1 MSYRILTI
9 DPGSTSTKIGV
20 FDDEKMLFEEN
31 LHHSAEELAQFETI
45 PQQEAFRRRLV
56 LKALEEHHIPLES
69 LSAVCGRGGVLKPVH
84 GGTYLTTDAMIDTL
98 KKGPYGHHA
107 SNLGGLLAREIGSAL
122 HIPSYIVDP
131 PVVDE
136 LAPLAR
142 YSGHPLITRRSIFHA
157 LNQKAVAK
165 RYAKEIGKPYES
177 LNLIVCH
184 MGGGVSVG
192 AHVKGEV
199 VDTGNALEG
208 EGPFSP
214 ERSGTLPS
222 GALVDL
228 CFSGKYTQQEIR
240 RMITG
245 NGGLLAYTGST
256 DMQELMRRAATDAR
270 VREVIDAFHYR
281 VAKEIGA
288 MAAAMKGQVDQI
300 ILTGGIAHGQETVDA
315 LKGYVS
321 WIAPVTVYPG
331 EGELLALTASDFNFE
346 RQTLTINKSLQ
357 NIKGNIIITPPKT
370 PKSNRTIKIPQFLV
384 DEMQDYIKS
393 LYGLEPDDRIF
404 PISKAYLHHEMN
416 RGAKAAGVKRIRI
429 HDLRHSHVSLLIEM
443 GFSAVAIAERVGH
456 ESIDITY
463 RYAHLFPTKQTE
475 MANRLN
481 SEWTKEE
488 DKPCPEK

>member
-1 MSYRILTI
+1 MSYRILVVN
-9 DPGSTSTKIGV
+9 PGSTSTKIGV
-20 FDDEKMLFEEN
+20 YEDEN
-31 LHHSAEELAQFETI
+31 LLFDKTLRHSAEELEKFDSIPAQKDW
-45 PQQEAFRRRLV
+45 RRKLV
-56 LKALEEHHIPLES
+56 MKALEDQGFDVKT
-69 LSAVCGRGGVLKPVH
+69 LSAVSGRGGLLAPIR
-84 GGTYLTTDAMIDTL
+84 GGTYAVSDRLVRDCTV
-98 KKGPYGHHA
+98 GVQGQHA
-107 SNLGGLLAREIGSAL
+107 SNLGGIIAREIGDQL
-122 HIPSYIVDP
+122 GIPSFIVDP
-131 PVVDE
+131 VVVDE
-136 LAPLAR
+136 LSDVAR
-142 YSGHPLITRRSIFHA
+142 YAGHPLFHRTSIFHA

-165 RYAKEIGKPYES
+165 RFAKEQGKKYEE

-256 DMQELMRRAATDAR
+256 DMQELMRRAATDAK

-331 EGELLALTASDFNFE
+331 EGELLALAEGALRVLRGEETA
-346 RQTLTINKSLQ
+346 
-357 NIKGNIIITPPKT
+357 
-370 PKSNRTIKIPQFLV
+370 KIY
-384 DEMQDYIKS
+384 E
-393 LYGLEPDDRIF
+393 
-404 PISKAYLHHEMN
+404 
-416 RGAKAAGVKRIRI
+416 
-429 HDLRHSHVSLLIEM
+429 
-443 GFSAVAIAERVGH
+443 
-456 ESIDITY
+456 
-463 RYAHLFPTKQTE
+463 
-475 MANRLN
+475 
-481 SEWTKEE
+481 
-488 DKPCPEK
+488 

>member
-1 MSYRILTI
+1 M
-9 DPGSTSTKIGV
+9 
-20 FDDEKMLFEEN
+20 
-31 LHHSAEELAQFETI
+31 
-45 PQQEAFRRRLV
+45 
-56 LKALEEHHIPLES
+56 
-69 LSAVCGRGGVLKPVH
+69 
-84 GGTYLTTDAMIDTL
+84 
-98 KKGPYGHHA
+98 
-107 SNLGGLLAREIGSAL
+107 
-122 HIPSYIVDP
+122 DP

-256 DMQELMRRAATDAR
+256 DMQELMRRAATDAK

-331 EGELLALTASDFNFE
+331 EGELLALAEGALRVLRGEETA
-346 RQTLTINKSLQ
+346 
-357 NIKGNIIITPPKT
+357 
-370 PKSNRTIKIPQFLV
+370 KIY
-384 DEMQDYIKS
+384 E
-393 LYGLEPDDRIF
+393 
-404 PISKAYLHHEMN
+404 
-416 RGAKAAGVKRIRI
+416 
-429 HDLRHSHVSLLIEM
+429 
-443 GFSAVAIAERVGH
+443 
-456 ESIDITY
+456 
-463 RYAHLFPTKQTE
+463 
-475 MANRLN
+475 
-481 SEWTKEE
+481 
-488 DKPCPEK
+488 

>member
-1 MSYRILTI
+1 MSYRIL
-9 DPGSTSTKIGV
+9 DVNPGSTSTKIGV
-20 FDDEKMLFEEN
+20 YEDEN
-31 LHHSAEELAQFETI
+31 LLFDKTLRHSAEELEKFDSIPAQKDW
-45 PQQEAFRRRLV
+45 RRKLV
-56 LKALEEHHIPLES
+56 MKALEDQGFDVKT
-69 LSAVCGRGGVLKPVH
+69 LSAVSGRGGLLAPIR
-84 GGTYLTTDAMIDTL
+84 GGTYAVSDRLVRDCTV
-98 KKGPYGHHA
+98 GVQGQHA
-107 SNLGGLLAREIGSAL
+107 SNLGGIIAREIGDQL
-122 HIPSYIVDP
+122 GIPSFIVDP
-131 PVVDE
+131 VVVDE
-136 LAPLAR
+136 LSDVAR
-142 YSGHPLITRRSIFHA
+142 FAGHPLFHRTSIFHA

-228 CFSGKYTQQEIR
+228 CFSGKYTEQEIR

-256 DMQELMRRAATDAR
+256 DMQELMRRAATDAK

-331 EGELLALTASDFNFE
+331 EGELLALAEGALRVLRGEETA
-346 RQTLTINKSLQ
+346 
-357 NIKGNIIITPPKT
+357 
-370 PKSNRTIKIPQFLV
+370 KIY
-384 DEMQDYIKS
+384 E
-393 LYGLEPDDRIF
+393 
-404 PISKAYLHHEMN
+404 
-416 RGAKAAGVKRIRI
+416 
-429 HDLRHSHVSLLIEM
+429 
-443 GFSAVAIAERVGH
+443 
-456 ESIDITY
+456 
-463 RYAHLFPTKQTE
+463 
-475 MANRLN
+475 
-481 SEWTKEE
+481 
-488 DKPCPEK
+488 

>member
-1 MSYRILTI
+1 MSYRILVVN
-9 DPGSTSTKIGV
+9 PGSTSTKIGV
-20 FDDEKMLFEEN
+20 YEDEN
-31 LHHSAEELAQFETI
+31 LLFDKTLRHSAEELEKFDSIPAQKDW
-45 PQQEAFRRRLV
+45 RRKLV
-56 LKALEEHHIPLES
+56 MKALEDQGFDVKT
-69 LSAVCGRGGVLKPVH
+69 LSAVSGRGGLLAPIR
-84 GGTYLTTDAMIDTL
+84 GGTYAVSDRLVRDCTV
-98 KKGPYGHHA
+98 GVQGQHA
-107 SNLGGLLAREIGSAL
+107 SNLGGIIAREIGDQL
-122 HIPSYIVDP
+122 GIPSFIVDP
-131 PVVDE
+131 VVVDE
-136 LAPLAR
+136 LSDVAR
-142 YSGHPLITRRSIFHA
+142 FAGHPLFHRTSIFHA

-256 DMQELMRRAATDAR
+256 DMQELMRRAATDAK

-331 EGELLALTASDFNFE
+331 EGELLALAEGALRVLRGEETA
-346 RQTLTINKSLQ
+346 
-357 NIKGNIIITPPKT
+357 
-370 PKSNRTIKIPQFLV
+370 KIY
-384 DEMQDYIKS
+384 E
-393 LYGLEPDDRIF
+393 
-404 PISKAYLHHEMN
+404 
-416 RGAKAAGVKRIRI
+416 
-429 HDLRHSHVSLLIEM
+429 
-443 GFSAVAIAERVGH
+443 
-456 ESIDITY
+456 
-463 RYAHLFPTKQTE
+463 
-475 MANRLN
+475 
-481 SEWTKEE
+481 
-488 DKPCPEK
+488 

>member
-45 PQQEAFRRRLV
+45 PQQETFRRRLV
-56 LKALEEHHIPLES
+56 LKVLEEHHIPLES

-228 CFSGKYTQQEIR
+228 CFSGKYTEQEIR

-256 DMQELMRRAATDAR
+256 PFTDITSGTQSEKYVGYA
-270 VREVIDAFHYR
+270 YS
-281 VAKEIGA
+281 
-288 MAAAMKGQVDQI
+288 
-300 ILTGGIAHGQETVDA
+300 
-315 LKGYVS
+315 KGYTNGYS
-321 WIAPVTVYPG
+321 ATTFRPSQTVTASQYMEFILRALGYSSADNKDLSGTLTNALTNGVIT
-331 EGELLALTASDFNFE
+331 EGELAALQGGTFLRADLAYVSYYALDAAVSGS
-346 RQTLTINKSLQ
+346 RQTLGDTLMD
-357 NIKGNIIITPPKT
+357 KGVFTVREK
-370 PKSNRTIKIPQFLV
+370 QAADALV
-384 DEMQDYIKS
+384 TSGRK
-393 LYGLEPDDRIF
+393 
-404 PISKAYLHHEMN
+404 
-416 RGAKAAGVKRIRI
+416 
-429 HDLRHSHVSLLIEM
+429 
-443 GFSAVAIAERVGH
+443 
-456 ESIDITY
+456 
-463 RYAHLFPTKQTE
+463 
-475 MANRLN
+475 
-481 SEWTKEE
+481 
-488 DKPCPEK
+488 